1 MIPLEPDNEEQ
12 KIVLQGGS
20 ILTQNAT
27 MTTTPLSFRDEVAQ
41 VFRKVLEFL
50 HFKND
55 VMHLFDVENTPTQN
69 GRDSRR
75 INNTVHV
82 ASQNTLAVHE
92 VNTDIWQSSIASSDV
107 D

>member
-55 VMHLFDVENTPTQN
+55 VMHLDESENQ
-69 GRDSRR
+69 GGDSG
-75 INNTVHV
+75 
-82 ASQNTLAVHE
+82 SK
-92 VNTDIWQSSIASSDV
+92 
-107 D
+107 